1 MKNKD
6 KDEEYTKSM
15 WTNFYLV
22 NLHAQHSTTCTDS
35 AYTLTLS
42 PMDSMGVNLGTIV
55 TSPWYFCFTTPLIDC
70 PKKVG
75 KSPNLA
81 SLNKPIVHEN
91 VIDGIR
97 GAYLS

>member
-1 MKNKD
+1 
-6 KDEEYTKSM
+6 
-15 WTNFYLV
+15 
-22 NLHAQHSTTCTDS
+22 
-35 AYTLTLS
+35 
-42 PMDSMGVNLGTIV
+42 
-55 TSPWYFCFTTPLIDC
+55 LIDC